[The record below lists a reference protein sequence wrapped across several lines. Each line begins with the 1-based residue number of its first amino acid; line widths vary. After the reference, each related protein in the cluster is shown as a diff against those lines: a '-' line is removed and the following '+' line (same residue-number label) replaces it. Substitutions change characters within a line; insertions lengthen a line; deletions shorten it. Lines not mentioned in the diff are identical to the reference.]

1 MDSIVSRAC
10 LQICRIVTFRS
21 TKTPFWHTSLFTT
34 RRWLHSGQHPIHS
47 SSTNMYS
54 PAQSRPRIEY
64 ITKIPNVYYVSQ
76 MYCAPIC
83 IHRHRADPE
92 LNTLQKNFMCTMYH
106 KMYLAPI
113 CIPQPRAELN
123 SQMQKRLS
131 CSYWLVSRSLNFQV
145 SLWRLHTFCPIF
157 CWCHISK
164 ETGPCQTGRALL
176 VVICCK
182 LSSASV
188 YRLKLKLELWS
199 RSKAQSTMAC
209 RHPCYQALAIKSY
222 SNLPYCLFAFKPR
235 FLFVHFF
242 LLCLQLSLAQ
252 WVQIRKDMFE
262 NSYKLPNGPYLMQT
276 SSYMYGMILDKGPC
290 LTWKS
295 SS

>member
-34 RRWLHSGQHPIHS
+34 RRWLHSGQHHIHS

-64 ITKIPNVYYVSQ
+64 NTKIPNVYYASQ
-76 MYCAPIC
+76 NLLCTNMYSPAQNRPRTEC
-83 IHRHRADPE
+83 IQ
-92 LNTLQKNFMCTMYH
+92 NTKRITYH
-106 KMYLAPI
+106 KMYCAPI
-113 CIPQPRAELN
+113 CIPQPRAGLN
-123 SQMQKRLS
+123 SKMQKRLS
-131 CSYWLVSRSLNFQV
+131 CSYQLVSRSLNFPV
-145 SLWRLHTFCPIF
+145 SLWQLHTFCPIF

-222 SNLPYCLFAFKPR
+222 SNLPYCLFAFMPR
-235 FLFVHFF
+235 FLFGHFF
-242 LLCLQLSLAQ
+242 YSAYNWVWPTESKYARICLKTLTNCPMAHIWCKLL
-252 WVQIRKDMFE
+252 
-262 NSYKLPNGPYLMQT
+262 
-276 SSYMYGMILDKGPC
+276 
-290 LTWKS
+290 LTNTIWY
-295 SS
+295 

>member
-1 MDSIVSRAC
+1 
-10 LQICRIVTFRS
+10 
-21 TKTPFWHTSLFTT
+21 
-34 RRWLHSGQHPIHS
+34 
-47 SSTNMYS
+47 MYS
-54 PAQSRPRIEY
+54 PSQNRPRTECIQNTKH
-64 ITKIPNVYYVSQ
+64 ITYYK
-76 MYCAPIC
+76 MYC
-83 IHRHRADPE
+83 
-92 LNTLQKNFMCTMYH
+92 
-106 KMYLAPI
+106 API
-113 CIPQPRAELN
+113 CIPQPRAGLN
-123 SQMQKRLS
+123 SKMQKRLS
-131 CSYWLVSRSLNFQV
+131 CSYRLVSRSLNPPVSLSAFTPFSCFCFSSYLLDQYCHCSCSYRLVSRSSSLV
-145 SLWRLHTFCPIF
+145 SLWQLHTFCPIF

-188 YRLKLKLELWS
+188 ILPKSVYRIKLKLELWS

-209 RHPCYQALAIKSY
+209 RHPCYQALAIKAY
-222 SNLPYCLFAFKPR
+222 SNLPYCLFAFMPR
-235 FLFVHFF
+235 FLFGHFF
-242 LLCLQLSLAQ
+242 LLRLQLSLTY

>member
-1 MDSIVSRAC
+1 MRLLFSLHENTLLTHFAIHHKT
-10 LQICRIVTFRS
+10 LITFRTTS
-21 TKTPFWHTSLFTT
+21 HSFVLHQYVFTGPEQTQNWIHYKNTKCVLCITNVLC
-34 RRWLHSGQHPIHS
+34 
-47 SSTNMYS
+47 TNMYS
-54 PAQSRPRIEY
+54 PSQNRPRTECIQNTKR
-64 ITKIPNVYYVSQ
+64 IT
-76 MYCAPIC
+76 
-83 IHRHRADPE
+83 
-92 LNTLQKNFMCTMYH
+92 YH
-106 KMYLAPI
+106 KMYCAPI

-131 CSYWLVSRSLNFQV
+131 CSYRLVSRSLNFPV

-209 RHPCYQALAIKSY
+209 RHPCYQALAIKAY
-222 SNLPYCLFAFKPR
+222 SNLPYCLPAFMSR
-235 FLFVHFF
+235 FLFGHFF
-242 LLCLQLSLAQ
+242 LLRLQLSLTY
-252 WVQIRKDMFE
+252 WVHIRKDEFE
-262 NSYKLPNGPYLMQT
+262 NS
-276 SSYMYGMILDKGPC
+276 
-290 LTWKS
+290 
-295 SS
+295 